1 MSSTLEIPPLIC
13 FKLKKGP
20 TDKSLGIQLRQGA
33 TADAIEVAKI
43 SSGTPASRTPLK
55 SGYEMLSVND
65 HRIRD
70 AARCAEMIKHYTS
83 KKSEAEIVASA
94 GPRPQ
99 GARFIMAKKFQGK
112 KVDATLSDGSIQGL
126 FLEEKNGR
134 VRVSEVG
141 KEGIFANTR
150 INRGDAILS
159 MDGRVVNT
167 VEDCKYALEKS
178 SRVLVPVMTYNV
190 FRRFRS
196 SVMVISSRGKEE
208 KVTAKAEPEERKPR
222 NVGDIYVFG
231 PTLGSGAFSVVKKV
245 RSKETGEEY
254 AMKVVNRA
262 SLDKALESALKDEIA
277 ILNELRHEH
286 IMGLVDTFATINK
299 YYLVT
304 ELLEGGELFDRVR
317 CRCFTS
323 CCLPTSI
330 MSRTDTYIFNI
341 QIVEKTTYTESEA
354 RDVCKILF
362 NAIDYCHVRKVCHR
376 DLKPEN
382 LLLKGK
388 QCDIDLK
395 IADFGFARK
404 APAEDSLKTVC
415 GSPGY
420 VSPEILK
427 RDPYGLKTDMW
438 SLGVIIFILL
448 GGYPP
453 FQNDDQKLQFENIK
467 KGNYIFV
474 DKYWGTISDDAKSM
488 IDSLLTID
496 PAKRL
501 SAEDAL
507 SHPWMKADSKRLR
520 RSSLIRSLE
529 GIKEFNSGRRFQNA
543 VKKVS
548 LAVVRRLHSCVVMR
562 VSNFHCCI
570 LWFQGYAY

>member
-1 MSSTLEIPPLIC
+1 
-13 FKLKKGP
+13 
-20 TDKSLGIQLRQGA
+20 
-33 TADAIEVAKI
+33 
-43 SSGTPASRTPLK
+43 
-55 SGYEMLSVND
+55 
-65 HRIRD
+65 
-70 AARCAEMIKHYTS
+70 
-83 KKSEAEIVASA
+83 
-94 GPRPQ
+94 
-99 GARFIMAKKFQGK
+99 
-112 KVDATLSDGSIQGL
+112 
-126 FLEEKNGR
+126 
-134 VRVSEVG
+134 
-141 KEGIFANTR
+141 
-150 INRGDAILS
+150 
-159 MDGRVVNT
+159 
-167 VEDCKYALEKS
+167 
-178 SRVLVPVMTYNV
+178 
-190 FRRFRS
+190 
-196 SVMVISSRGKEE
+196 
-208 KVTAKAEPEERKPR
+208 
-222 NVGDIYVFG
+222 IYVFG

-304 ELLEGGELFDRVR
+304 ELLEGGELFDR
-317 CRCFTS
+317 
-323 CCLPTSI
+323 
-330 MSRTDTYIFNI
+330 
-341 QIVEKTTYTESEA
+341 IVEKTTYTESEA

-362 NAIDYCHVRKVCHR
+362 NAIGYCHVRKVCHR

-507 SHPWMKADSKRLR
+507 SHPWMKADS
-520 RSSLIRSLE
+520 
-529 GIKEFNSGRRFQNA
+529 
-543 VKKVS
+543 
-548 LAVVRRLHSCVVMR
+548 
-562 VSNFHCCI
+562 
-570 LWFQGYAY
+570 